1 MNKSSLANSRAAL
14 SRLVDCRAGSM
25 LISFA
30 VAMPVFLG
38 LGMAVVEMSVLTFDY
53 HRAGEAVRRG
63 ARAAAMVPALT
74 SLAALDPGESVEC
87 HGTVTGLDCA
97 GTSSAVPAD
106 FTTVLTAM
114 QAIHPG
120 IQRENVSI
128 EYRHSGIGDMAQP
141 GGMRPIVT
149 VGLRDLRH
157 AFLLPGAVPGLP
169 ADLPLPELAAN
180 QMGVGFRAP

>member
-1 MNKSSLANSRAAL
+1 MNKSSSASSGAAL
-14 SRLVDCRAGSM
+14 AGLIGCRAGSA

-38 LGMAVVEMSVLTFDY
+38 LGVAVVEMSVLTFDY

-74 SLAALDPGESVEC
+74 SLAALGPGQSVEC
-87 HGTVTGLDCA
+87 HGTDTGLDCA
-97 GTSSAVPAD
+97 GTSSVVPAD
-106 FTTVLTAM
+106 FTTILTTM

-120 IQRENVSI
+120 IQRQNVTI
-128 EYRHSGIGDMAQP
+128 EYRHSGIGDMEQP

-169 ADLPLPELAAN
+169 ADLPLPKLAAN